1 VWSACAYRISAG
13 VGRLRPTVAV
23 QRLGVVLQVGV
34 DVVRDVRVVGRRDAA
49 RKTRRRPPARVHCVV
64 VVEGGVADAHLLVR
78 LAQVGHA
85 ARVLQLGLQ
94 QEARLVLDRAL
105 THRLRTCAQ
114 GYLRHACWVPNFLKG
129 GGGREIK
136 AACAYKCFR
145 CRENG
150 LIDPPLR
157 MRE

>member
-1 VWSACAYRISAG
+1 VWSACAYHISAG

-34 DVVRDVRVVGRRDAA
+34 DVVRDVRVVGRGDAA
-49 RKTRRRPPARVHCVV
+49 RETRRRPPARVHRVV
-64 VVEGGVADAHLLVR
+64 VVEGGVADAQLLVR

-94 QEARLVLDRAL
+94 QEARLVLGRAL

-114 GYLRHACWVPNFLKG
+114 GYLRHACWVRNLFKRG
-129 GGGREIK
+129 VGERKKE
-136 AACAYKCFR
+136 AACA
-145 CRENG
+145 
-150 LIDPPLR
+150 
-157 MRE
+157 